1 MEAETKKRKFI
12 RPPPRRKAPSPSE
25 NNGPI
30 TPTVNVAQ
38 GGVVAVDPRI
48 QQAKNNAVAQ
58 AQQDGTKGNFR
69 IFDSPFGNFMVPVV
83 PTRAELGG

>member
-1 MEAETKKRKFI
+1 MKLWREN
-12 RPPPRRKAPSPSE
+12 RRKAPSLSE
-25 NNGPI
+25 KNDPAVATTPI
-30 TPTVNVAQ
+30 TPMVNVAQ

-58 AQQDGTKGNFR
+58 VQQDGTKGNFR

-83 PTRAELGG
+83 LTCAELGGS